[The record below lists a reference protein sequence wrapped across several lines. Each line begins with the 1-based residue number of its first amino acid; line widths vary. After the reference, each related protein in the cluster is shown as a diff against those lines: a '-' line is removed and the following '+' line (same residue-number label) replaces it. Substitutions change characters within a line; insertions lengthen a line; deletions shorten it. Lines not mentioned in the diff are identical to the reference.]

1 MKGEINMKMI
11 RAIIRPEK
19 TEIVAE
25 ALAEAGF
32 PSLTK
37 MHVFGR
43 GRTKGIRIGDVN
55 YDEFPKTIL
64 LSVVEDGAVEKV
76 VETIIS
82 NAQTGSMGDG
92 KIFVTEVEDVY
103 TVSSGARGL

>member
-1 MKGEINMKMI
+1 MKMI

-19 TEIVAE
+19 ADAVAE
-25 ALAEAGF
+25 ALAKEGL

-43 GRTKGIRIGDVN
+43 GRTKGIRIGDVV

-64 LSVVEDGAVEKV
+64 LMVVEDENLDKAVSAILE
-76 VETIIS
+76 
-82 NAQTGSMGDG
+82 NAKTGTMGDG
-92 KIFVTEVEDVY
+92 KIFVTEVEQTY
-103 TVSSGARGL
+103 TVSTGAKGL

>member
-1 MKGEINMKMI
+1 MKMI

-25 ALAEAGF
+25 ALSEAGF
-32 PSLTK
+32 PAITK

-64 LSVVEDGAVEKV
+64 LSVLEDENVEKAID
-76 VETIIS
+76 IIIY

-92 KIFVTEVEDVY
+92 KIFVTEVEAVY
-103 TVSSGARGL
+103 TVSSGTRGL

>member
-1 MKGEINMKMI
+1 MKMI

-19 TEIVAE
+19 TEIIAE
-25 ALAEAGF
+25 ALAKAGF

-64 LSVVEDGAVEKV
+64 LSVVEDGDVEKV
-76 VETIIS
+76 VEIIIA
-82 NAQTGSMGDG
+82 NAQTGTMGDG
-92 KIFVTEVEDVY
+92 KIFVSEVEEVY
-103 TVSSGARGL
+103 TVSSGTRGL